1 MAGKCNEKTPL
12 LDKREASAPSASRC
26 GNCFLGVKTFLSYV
40 TVEPALVLQAFS
52 FGLESVFMTNL
63 WVDKT
68 CLIHYGFGEEV
79 CAKLDSGTYPQQQDT
94 VQRLVNQYNVYRHI
108 VEYLP
113 ALGVV
118 LLLGAWSD
126 WRGRRL
132 PILVPALGQL
142 LLGLG
147 LVANSYWWSL
157 PPAFILLAYLP
168 AGLTGAT
175 VGLFMGVYAYVSAT
189 STPKARTT
197 RMAVVGVILFLA
209 SPVGKYF
216 GAVLYAR
223 GGYVAVFGTMVTL
236 DFLGVLY
243 ILARLEEHPGGAR
256 AETSSKAGVC
266 EALSP
271 AHLKDTLLAV
281 WRPREGRARTHILV
295 HIFNCCVQVFNFGL
309 MNYDFLYTRKKF
321 SWDYNSFTLWS
332 IVSTPLSSV
341 GTIVVMP
348 LLSYYFRVEDSMLG
362 FAGGVSSLFTY
373 VLRATAPAP
382 WVFYLS
388 SVVSLLSSTVLVAS
402 RAAVSK
408 LAETT
413 ELGAVFAVLA
423 ASEAVIPV
431 LSSFVYTY
439 IYNATLE
446 TFPGTIYVTAAV
458 GSVVVCCSYTW
469 LLTHGVSK
477 FPYSQIPPS

>member
-26 GNCFLGVKTFLSYV
+26 GNCFLGIKTFLSYV
-40 TVEPALVLQAFS
+40 TVEPALVLQAFG

-157 PPAFILLAYLP
+157 SPAFILLAYLP

-256 AETSSKAGVC
+256 AEASSKAGVC

-295 HIFNCCVQVFNFGL
+295 HIFNCCVQVFNFGKRIL
-309 MNYDFLYTRKKF
+309 TFHYHYFLLLFFLLFF
-321 SWDYNSFTLWS
+321 SFPY
-332 IVSTPLSSV
+332 
-341 GTIVVMP
+341 
-348 LLSYYFRVEDSMLG
+348 
-362 FAGGVSSLFTY
+362 
-373 VLRATAPAP
+373 
-382 WVFYLS
+382 
-388 SVVSLLSSTVLVAS
+388 
-402 RAAVSK
+402 
-408 LAETT
+408 ETT
-413 ELGAVFAVLA
+413 
-423 ASEAVIPV
+423 
-431 LSSFVYTY
+431 
-439 IYNATLE
+439 
-446 TFPGTIYVTAAV
+446 
-458 GSVVVCCSYTW
+458 
-469 LLTHGVSK
+469 K
-477 FPYSQIPPS
+477 FKANP

>member
-1 MAGKCNEKTPL
+1 MAGKYNEKTPL
-12 LDKREASAPSASRC
+12 FDKKKTAEPLASNC
-26 GNCFLGVKTFLSYV
+26 GNCFVRTKRILSYV
-40 TVEPALVLQAFS
+40 TVEPALVLYALG

-68 CLIHYGFGEEV
+68 CLIHYGFGEGV
-79 CAKLDSGTYPQQQDT
+79 CAKLDSGMYTQQQDT

-113 ALGVV
+113 ALVVV

-126 WRGRRL
+126 RRGRRL

-142 LLGLG
+142 LMGLG

-157 PPAFILLAYLP
+157 PPSFILLAYFP
-168 AGLTGAT
+168 VGLTGGAM
-175 VGLFMGVYAYVSAT
+175 GLFMGIYAYVSAT
-189 STPKARTT
+189 STREARTT
-197 RMAVVGVILFLA
+197 RMSVVGVILFLV
-209 SPVGKYF
+209 SPAGKYL
-216 GAVLYAR
+216 GTVIYGC
-223 GGYVAVFGTMVTL
+223 GGYVAVFGAMAML
-236 DFLGVLY
+236 DFLSVLY
-243 ILARLEEHPGGAR
+243 VLVRLKEHPEGAR

-271 AHLKDTLLAV
+271 AHLKVAFLAV

-295 HIFNCCVQVFNFGL
+295 HIFIVCVQVFNFGL
-309 MNYDFLYTRKKF
+309 INYDFLYTRKRF
-321 SWDYNSFTLWS
+321 SWDYNDFTLWS
-332 IVSTPLSSV
+332 IVSMPLSSA
-341 GTIVVMP
+341 GTIVVIP

-362 FAGGVSSLFTY
+362 FAGGVSALFTY

-388 SVVSLLSSTVLVAS
+388 TVVSLLSSTVLVAS

-408 LAETT
+408 LVEKT

-423 ASEAVIPV
+423 AAETVTPV

-439 IYNATLE
+439 IYNATLD
-446 TFPGTIYVTAAV
+446 TFPGTIYVAAAV
-458 GSVVVCCSYTW
+458 GSVIICCSYVW
-469 LLTHGVSK
+469 LLTHGVYK
-477 FPYSQIPPS
+477 YAYKQVPHP